1 MVKPNQ
7 LKSQWLALSSIGLL
21 VACGNDGPVAAEQ
34 VQIVKPLKAIEYPL
48 TSHTSAG
55 GTITPSAVSVVEG
68 QQFLFILTPENG
80 YVLDS
85 VTGCHGQLT
94 GSDYQTG
101 AITSPCEVRA
111 SFLTRAEAAVKR
123 EDHTLASADEL
134 IDFSREQIQVA
145 QAKRQA
151 LLETLYQNVGST
163 ISWHPSHD
171 SITLSSY
178 LPAHTMM
185 VLRSTQ
191 EEKGKASAKGLVFVG
206 EQAGHRYAAMAANMF
221 AVDNS
226 AQTDQLLKNL
236 LHWMTG
242 GAGASKPL
250 SVVTTHMSSRNDS
263 WYFQHNEKIRTW
275 LATYYSG
282 QHVVHSEN
290 SCDYA
295 SLAICIEQ
303 QKPDVIVMS
312 DVDRNSQGSPA
323 GQAVV
328 ELARANQIPLIYV
341 NHERF
346 ASPLAKPVFRYMGLQ
361 AEGNYWPEHL
371 ASDLSVQSLK
381 EGDAQLQAVDKLL
394 VNLKSGQFDPQ
405 PLEHCDRNLIFC
417 NDAAFDQ
424 AFKNGADWYRLAATG
439 LDNSSIQAFSSERY
453 ALVKAGLLL
462 ADKYR
467 ATIDYPITHREPAA
481 WQQAMFA
488 DWAVSYARAGN
499 LAQPDLGEFIID
511 AAQVSTGH
519 QAHYAY
525 PATEKDTQTISV
537 PYSNQWTTTGWYA
550 LPGQPI
556 TLTRQ
561 DSSDARMVVKLN
573 YHRSNTNR
581 AYQTGIYRGPLE
593 VMQERIELAKG
604 DTVTFSTPYGGPIYA
619 YLEGSVS
626 PVAVTLK
633 AQGIAKHPAIMR
645 YDDPVQI
652 ARFNQVLENTELPH
666 VDLRTDGAEQH
677 LRRDRFLQG
686 LNDDMPTVNALLKSI
701 EEDHLNSVYTLAGY
715 KIQGST
721 LTQSLPDDVKSV
733 CQNLFG
739 ATDCFDPEMHTRK
752 IIQHA
757 NYDQNS
763 HCGSACSGN
772 PWDASWEISPTS
784 WGDNHELGH
793 NLQTKRLNVHFVD
806 AANKE
811 NWDEYGS
818 RAGENSNNIF
828 PYYVKWKS
836 HYVRDGKTT
845 TLIDSHMNH
854 KDLFYVFM
862 SDAAQLKNSANER
875 VVVNSQCNVM
885 DAGQDRFTVPWKN
898 NDYAVH
904 NGYRMAFYIQMALRA
919 DQQVMASGDKLTN
932 GFHLFSVLYQH
943 SRIFG
948 QYAANESDW
957 LAHRAQLGFSDFD
970 YQNSTYGDK
979 TVSSM
984 PGNDFMLVALSVIT
998 GQDWR
1003 PYFDMFGLHYS
1014 SLAAG
1019 QASKNATKGVVPVG
1033 MYVLEQDLPPA
1044 TMSSGLD
1051 FITLSES
1058 DPTTRW
1064 PRDNSSPTQCTLP

>member
-1 MVKPNQ
+1 MKPNQ
-7 LKSQWLALSSIGLL
+7 LTSQWLTFSSVGLL
-21 VACGNDGPVAAEQ
+21 VACGSDGPGATEQ
-34 VQIVKPLKAIEYPL
+34 VRIVKPLKAAEYTL
-48 TSHTSAG
+48 TSQASVG
-55 GTITPSAVSVVEG
+55 GMITPSAVSVVEG
-68 QQFLFILTPENG
+68 QQYIFSITPEDG
-80 YVLDS
+80 YVLDT

-101 AITSPCEVRA
+101 VITSPCEVRA
-111 SFLTRAEAAVKR
+111 SFLTHAEAAVKR

-151 LLETLYQNVGST
+151 LVDTLYQNVGST
-163 ISWHPSHD
+163 IAWHPSHD
-171 SITLSSY
+171 SITLSSF

-191 EEKGKASAKGLVFVG
+191 EEKGKPSAKGLVYVG

-236 LHWMTG
+236 LDWMTG
-242 GAGASKPL
+242 GAGESKPL
-250 SVVTTHMSSRNDS
+250 SVVTTHMSSHRDS
-263 WYFQHNEKIRTW
+263 WYFPHNEKIRAW
-275 LATYYSG
+275 LETYYPG
-282 QHVVHSEN
+282 RHVINTANRCEYSDLA
-290 SCDYA
+290 SC
-295 SLAICIEQ
+295 IQQ

-312 DVDRNSQGSPA
+312 DVDRNGQGSPA

-328 ELARANQIPLIYV
+328 ELARANHIPLIYV

-381 EGDAQLQAVDKLL
+381 EGDAQLQAVDHLL
-394 VNLKSGQFDPQ
+394 VNLKRGHFDPQ
-405 PLEHCDRNLIFC
+405 ALENCDRNFIYC
-417 NDAAFDQ
+417 NDTAFNL
-424 AFKNGADWYRLAATG
+424 AFRNGADWFRQAATG
-439 LDNSSIQAFSSERY
+439 LDTSGIQAFSSEHY
-453 ALVKAGLLL
+453 ALIKAGLLL

-467 ATIDYPITHREPAA
+467 AAIDYPITPSEPEA

-488 DWAVSYARAGN
+488 DWVVSYARTGN

-511 AAQVSTGH
+511 ASQVRAGH

-525 PATEKDTQTISV
+525 PATETDMQDILV
-537 PYSNQWTTTGWYA
+537 PYSHQWTTTGWYA

-556 TLTRQ
+556 TISRQ
-561 DSSDARMVVKLN
+561 GSSDARLTIKLN

-581 AYQTGIYRGPLE
+581 TYQTKIYRGPLE
-593 VMQERIELAKG
+593 VMQQRITVEKG
-604 DTVTFSTPYGGPIYA
+604 DSVTFSTPYGGPIYA
-619 YLEGSVS
+619 YLEGSAS
-626 PVAVTLK
+626 PVSVTLK
-633 AQGIAKHPAIMR
+633 ASGIAKHPAVL
-645 YDDPVQI
+645 DFSDPTQI
-652 ARFNQVLENTELPH
+652 SRFNQALETTELPH

-677 LRRDRFLQG
+677 LRRDRFLDA
-686 LNDDMPTVNALLKSI
+686 LNDEVPTVNALLKSI

-715 KIQGST
+715 KVQGSS
-721 LTQSLPDDVKSV
+721 LTESLPDDVKAV

-739 ATDCFDPEMHTRK
+739 ATDCFDPALHTRK

-757 NYDQNS
+757 NYDQNAQ
-763 HCGSACSGN
+763 CGSGCSGN
-772 PWDASWEISPTS
+772 PWDAAWEISPTS

-793 NLQTKRLNVHFVD
+793 NLQTKRLNVHYVV
-806 AANKE
+806 AADKE
-811 NWDEYGS
+811 NWRQYGS

-845 TLIDSHMNH
+845 PLTDGHMNH

-862 SDAAQLKNSANER
+862 SDAAQVKNSAGER
-875 VVVNSQCNVM
+875 VVLNRNCEVM
-885 DAGQDRFTVPWKN
+885 DEGQDRFTVPWRS

-904 NGYRMAFYIQMALRA
+904 NSYRMAFYIQMALRA
-919 DQQVMASGDKLTN
+919 DQQVMASGDKLSN
-932 GFHLFSVLYQH
+932 GFHLFTLLYQH

-957 LAHRAQLGFSDFD
+957 LAHRAQLGFSGFD
-970 YQNSTYGDK
+970 YQHSTYGDK

-1003 PYFDMFGLHYS
+1003 PYFDMFGLHYT
-1014 SLAAG
+1014 SLAAD
-1019 QASKNATKGVVPVG
+1019 QVSKNTTKGAVPVG
-1033 MYVLEQDLPPA
+1033 MYVLEDDLPPGS
-1044 TMSSGLD
+1044 MSTGLD
-1051 FITLSES
+1051 FLALSET

-1064 PRDNSSPTQCTLP
+1064 PRNNSSPSQCDSL